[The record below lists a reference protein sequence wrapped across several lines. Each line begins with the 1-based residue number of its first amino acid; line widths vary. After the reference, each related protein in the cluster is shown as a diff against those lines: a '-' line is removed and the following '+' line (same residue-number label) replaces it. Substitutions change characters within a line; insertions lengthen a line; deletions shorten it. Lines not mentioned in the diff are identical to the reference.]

1 MHACLKI
8 SYHVCSSTQ
17 KNIPSM
23 LIVQNRAK
31 FYFRKKILICP
42 LTVANIYTRYL
53 VYIHLVSPFLKLPFP
68 ECENLAV
75 TLCQV
80 HPFPPSPSHFN
91 SFNKGSLNPCTSSIN
106 LQSVKCRMLILRVQ
120 NTCSQA
126 TTPGKQRG
134 SLPHP
139 PPRPPLPKDGCSV
152 LPLTALF
159 ALGINWHGCR
169 VPWALGAQW
178 IHSLLAPGKQVG
190 FWVGAVCKALCV
202 LVLTENSS
210 CVPGCSDEDAI
221 CKQEGL

>member
-1 MHACLKI
+1 MDREQETLIYACLKI

-42 LTVANIYTRYL
+42 LTVANIYTTHL
-53 VYIHLVSPFLKLPFP
+53 VYIHLVSPFPKLPYP

-75 TLCQV
+75 TLCQG
-80 HPFPPSPSHFN
+80 HPFSPSPSHFN
-91 SFNKGSLNPCTSSIN
+91 SFNKGSLSPCTSSIN

-126 TTPGKQRG
+126 TTPGKQRR
-134 SLPHP
+134 SL
-139 PPRPPLPKDGCSV
+139 

-159 ALGINWHGCR
+159 ALGINWHGLQSS
-169 VPWALGAQW
+169 LG
-178 IHSLLAPGKQVG
+178 S
-190 FWVGAVCKALCV
+190 
-202 LVLTENSS
+202 
-210 CVPGCSDEDAI
+210 GCSVDTLSLSTRQTGRVLGGCSLQGSVCSCINRKLLLCAWLFRRG
-221 CKQEGL
+221 CYM

>member
-42 LTVANIYTRYL
+42 LTVANIYTTHL
-53 VYIHLVSPFLKLPFP
+53 VYIHLVSPFPKLPYP

-75 TLCQV
+75 TLCQG
-80 HPFPPSPSHFN
+80 HPFSPSPSHFN
-91 SFNKGSLNPCTSSIN
+91 SFNKGSLSPCTSSIN

-126 TTPGKQRG
+126 TTPGKQRR
-134 SLPHP
+134 SL
-139 PPRPPLPKDGCSV
+139 

-178 IHSLLAPGKQVG
+178 IHSLLAPAKQVV